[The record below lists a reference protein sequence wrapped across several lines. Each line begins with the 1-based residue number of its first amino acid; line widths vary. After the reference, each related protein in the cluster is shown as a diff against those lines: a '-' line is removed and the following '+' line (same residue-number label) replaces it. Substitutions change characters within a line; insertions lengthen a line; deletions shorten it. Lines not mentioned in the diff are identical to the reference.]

1 MPATVLCNDSSAF
14 ASRWSHNGPA
24 LAQCHCGLESTE
36 LNTLLRN
43 NQGENAVVEVTDP
56 YHPLYGRRF
65 PIISISSGSCDA
77 RSVLVIDAAGKE
89 RQLRIPI
96 QATNLVI
103 RPQSIRT
110 KITLAAIT
118 DLISTTGEVDIWKG
132 QQTQCGD
139 DYLPPDEARL

>member
-1 MPATVLCNDSSAF
+1 
-14 ASRWSHNGPA
+14 
-24 LAQCHCGLESTE
+24 
-36 LNTLLRN
+36 
-43 NQGENAVVEVTDP
+43 
-56 YHPLYGRRF
+56 

-77 RSVLVIDAAGKE
+77 RSVLVIYAASKE